1 MESIFHVDLAL
12 FLKTAGYLGM
22 FLVVFAESG
31 LLVGFF
37 LPGDSLL
44 FTAGFLAS
52 QHFFELIPLIGI
64 TLVAAISG
72 DSVGYTFGKAIGPK
86 IFTRENSF
94 FFHKDH
100 LERARIF
107 YKKHGGKTIVFA
119 RFLPIIRTFAP
130 ILAGVGNMKYT
141 TFLFYNITGG
151 VLWTFLLIL
160 FGYYLGKMIPDVD
173 KYLLPIVLGII
184 SISLIPSL
192 AHILHYKFSRKK

>member
-1 MESIFHVDLAL
+1 MENILHFDLAL

-22 FLVVFAESG
+22 FFVVFAESG

-52 QHFFELIPLIGI
+52 QHFFELIPLISI
-64 TLVAAISG
+64 TLLGAIAG

-107 YKKHGGKTIVFA
+107 YEKHGGKTIIFA

-130 ILAGVGNMKYT
+130 ILAGVGNMKYP
-141 TFLFYNITGG
+141 TFLFYNIAGG
-151 VLWTFLLIL
+151 VLWTFLLTL
-160 FGYYLGKMIPDVD
+160 FGYYLGKTIPDVD
-173 KYLLPIVLGII
+173 KYLLPIILGII
-184 SISLIPSL
+184 AISLTPSIV
-192 AHILHYKFSRKK
+192 HILYYKFSRK